1 MNNAVLANKCMDI
14 LCSNVGIV
22 DAERFIQYIKSEAFD
37 YTKWQ
42 REYYDEIPPEV
53 LREKVRKY
61 NSEFPFQG
69 TNVVRI

>member
-53 LREKVRKY
+53 LR
-61 NSEFPFQG
+61 
-69 TNVVRI
+69 